1 MIKRNRM
8 GLLSVTRDG
17 KKETEVKKE
26 EAKVEK
32 KDEAKAEVKQEAE
45 KPAETKKDDGKKK
58 VTAASSCGRARSAS
72 SIRTRTASA
81 SVTFSGSSL
90 TRRSSSSL
98 PRMSSRCRSE
108 SRSDICWLSAMGYSF
123 CCRLGLG
130 GPGRS
135 SCPDVMQCGTVGRPV
150 WASGG
155 LDALDH
161 RPTNVGPQC
170 MSLALR

>member
-130 GPGRS
+130 EPGRS
-135 SCPDVMQCGTVGRPV
+135 SCPDVMQCGTVDRPV
-150 WASGG
+150 WTSGG
-155 LDALDH
+155 LNALDH
-161 RPTNVGPQC
+161 RPPNVDPQC
-170 MSLALR
+170 IPLTLQ